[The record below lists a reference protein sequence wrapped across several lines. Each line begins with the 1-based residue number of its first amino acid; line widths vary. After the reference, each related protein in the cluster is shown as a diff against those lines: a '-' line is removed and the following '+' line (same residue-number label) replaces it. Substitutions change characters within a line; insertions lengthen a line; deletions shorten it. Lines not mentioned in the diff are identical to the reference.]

1 MKNFDDWHKIK
12 KSIDNNS
19 RPPFFNEREV
29 WWLSIGVNVGYEI
42 FGKGE
47 TFTRPVVIVKKMGRY
62 TFLGVPLT
70 SKRRD
75 LPFCVPI
82 DFDGKNGSA
91 LITQLRTLDSRRLV
105 ERIGTLGSK
114 QVSLIRDAIKNML

>member
-1 MKNFDDWHKIK
+1 MKDFDGWHHIK
-12 KSIDNNS
+12 QTIDNNS
-19 RPPFFNEREV
+19 KPPFFNEREV
-29 WWLSIGVNVGYEI
+29 WWLSIGVNIGYEI

-47 TFTRPVVIVKKMGRY
+47 TFTRPVVIVKKMGKY

-75 LPFCVPI
+75 MPLNVPI

-91 LITQLRTLDSRRLV
+91 LITQMRTLDSRRLV
-105 ERIGTLGSK
+105 NRIGTLGNK
-114 QVSLIRDAIKNML
+114 QFDSILDAIKNML